1 MCAKSENPSFQRR
14 IAGMQA
20 VVMVDLLHH
29 MARIMAIRMKIT
41 ENMRKN
47 SAKHTK

>member
-29 MARIMAIRMKIT
+29 MARRMEIT